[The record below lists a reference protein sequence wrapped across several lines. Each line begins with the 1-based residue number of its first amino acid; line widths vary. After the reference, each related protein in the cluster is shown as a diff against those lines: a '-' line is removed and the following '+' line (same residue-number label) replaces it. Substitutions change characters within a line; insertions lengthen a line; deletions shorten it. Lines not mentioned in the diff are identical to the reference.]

1 MADQEIIRDRELQAT
16 QIARGQ
22 DVIYRETAHYMLS
35 EAQFN
40 TLVDPPPRSHQWLP
54 NVRGAF
60 VSSVLAFGVAAL
72 SQLAQG
78 AALSRKTLWPFAAI
92 VGVAALLWLGVY
104 LRVRFGP
111 DRQRDTIA
119 RIRRTWD
126 DGA

>member
-54 NVRGAF
+54 TVRGAW
-60 VSSVLAFGVAAL
+60 VSSVLALVVDAL
-72 SQLAQG
+72 ILLADG
-78 AALSRKTLWPFAAI
+78 TPLTWRKLWPFAAI
-92 VGVAALLWLGVY
+92 VGVTSALWLGVG
-104 LRVRFGP
+104 LWVWCGP
-111 DRQRDTIA
+111 DRRRDTIA

-126 DGA
+126 DRT